1 MTFTCS
7 NQPAD
12 RQATLNDYQ
21 RSVVGRLQVFTPCV
35 IPYSGVW
42 AGLTDSLLKDKIE
55 KGGELS
61 LPKANYKKILAF
73 ILGT

>member
-1 MTFTCS
+1 MF
-7 NQPAD
+7 
-12 RQATLNDYQ
+12 
-21 RSVVGRLQVFTPCV
+21 
-35 IPYSGVW
+35 PYSGVW